1 MSRRRSSPCPNCGL
15 SLDGQARYCPTCGE
29 ATGAVD
35 APPEAGPGA
44 PANFAFSPDGRWLVF
59 LDPFDTVELWPLG
72 PPQPPLTITVPGLHD
87 LTALSVALA

>member
-1 MSRRRSSPCPNCGL
+1 MARRVTDLRRGDGRSRCPFG
-15 SLDGQARYCPTCGE
+15 
-29 ATGAVD
+29 
-35 APPEAGPGA
+35 GPGA